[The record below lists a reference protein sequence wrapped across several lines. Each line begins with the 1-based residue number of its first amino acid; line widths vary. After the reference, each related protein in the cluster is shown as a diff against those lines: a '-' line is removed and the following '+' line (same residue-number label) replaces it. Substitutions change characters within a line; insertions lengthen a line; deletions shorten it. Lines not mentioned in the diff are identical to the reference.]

1 MCLSQDPESRSAL
14 KPVATRDPRKD
25 PAVHVSLP
33 SDAIVKQQRDSPQRT
48 SFRTF
53 SGPGTPSK
61 SRSDAAR
68 TRTKPQFPQAPIPI
82 ETKTGEKPTSSP
94 PSPLRK
100 ERQRSLFA
108 RNQTRHQTPP
118 LSVAVDVLVGERRYR
133 GRIWECQTLFEKN
146 RAHLLLRVFAFVES
160 LLCRRP
166 VRRNKAL
173 VFQKLA
179 RCAKGPFGR
188 ITGVRTGL
196 RRASHKP
203 P

>member
-108 RNQTRHQTPP
+108 RNQTRHQIPP
-118 LSVAVDVLVGERRYR
+118 LGVAVDVLVGERRYR
-133 GRIWECQTLFEKN
+133 ERPLACQTLFEVFLAALS
-146 RAHLLLRVFAFVES
+146 RACGQSSPTHCEASALRAAVAP
-160 LLCRRP
+160 RRS
-166 VRRNKAL
+166 RARDRNGSAGRNGR
-173 VFQKLA
+173 A
-179 RCAKGPFGR
+179 R
-188 ITGVRTGL
+188 
-196 RRASHKP
+196 
-203 P
+203 